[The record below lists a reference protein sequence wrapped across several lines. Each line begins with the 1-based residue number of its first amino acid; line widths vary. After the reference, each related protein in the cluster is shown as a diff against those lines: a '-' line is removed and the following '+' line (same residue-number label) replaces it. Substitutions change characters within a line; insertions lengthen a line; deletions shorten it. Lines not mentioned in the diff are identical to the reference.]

1 MSSWTF
7 SSKCLTNQRYLWY
20 SRIDGEYKDKKISA
34 IGSDTDIGI
43 VSICFYSYAFCP
55 AYTVALLLSISTSGT
70 LSQISL

>member
-1 MSSWTF
+1 MSNWTF

-43 VSICFYSYAFCP
+43 VSICFYSYELCK
-55 AYTVALLLSISTSGT
+55 AYNVDIIIRIRTSGT
-70 LSQISL
+70 L